1 MELTNEQVLAID
13 HGNAV
18 PVIVD
23 GRSCVVLRQDVYD
36 RVKRVTDFDDS
47 EMGPEETYLA
57 VLAAWDQDE
66 DPGLDAYQDY
76 KQQ

>member
-1 MELTNEQVLAID
+1 MDLTSEQVRAID
-13 HGNAV
+13 HGDAV
-18 PVIVD
+18 PVIVE

-47 EMGPEETYLA
+47 DMSPDETYLA

-76 KQQ
+76 KQR